1 VGGCIGSRN
10 RKGDRLTVTAYFFYT
25 IAGVIVILAFARR
38 HSRQDFAVAFGL
50 LAFFLLNVALGTVG
64 RLPKGQSFSLTMD
77 WYLYRADQYLG
88 MDGLSLARCVLGT
101 PALKVILLVAYQALP
116 VAFAIVWSAE
126 RSSAMLRA
134 VLWAAVAGLAC
145 YRIAPATGP
154 IYAFA
159 GFPWLAPHAAGQVYV
174 DVSMPRNCLPSLHF
188 GWALLLLWN
197 CRGRALQTFA
207 SIYLFLMALA
217 TVGLGEHY
225 FVDLLASV
233 PFCAAVQAIA
243 TAKWLSV
250 RWWLQRWQRAATR
263 AAPTT

>member
-1 VGGCIGSRN
+1 V
-10 RKGDRLTVTAYFFYT
+10 TVPLVYT
-25 IAGVIVILAFARR
+25 IAGTILILAFARR
-38 HSRQDFAVAFGL
+38 NNRQDPAVAFGL

-64 RLPKGQSFSLTMD
+64 RLPKGHSYSLTMD
-77 WYLYRADQYLG
+77 WYLYRADQYLSL
-88 MDGLSLARCVLGT
+88 DGLSLARWVLGT
-101 PALKVILLVAYQALP
+101 PALKAILLAAYQALP

-126 RSSAMLRA
+126 RSPAMLRA

-145 YRIAPATGP
+145 YQIAPATGP

-159 GFPWLAPHAAGQVYV
+159 GFPRVAPHASGQVLV

-197 CRGRALQTFA
+197 CRGRALWVFA

-243 TAKWLSV
+243 TSKYFSV
-250 RWWLQRWQRAATR
+250 RWWLEKWQRTGAR
-263 AAPTT
+263 AASTT